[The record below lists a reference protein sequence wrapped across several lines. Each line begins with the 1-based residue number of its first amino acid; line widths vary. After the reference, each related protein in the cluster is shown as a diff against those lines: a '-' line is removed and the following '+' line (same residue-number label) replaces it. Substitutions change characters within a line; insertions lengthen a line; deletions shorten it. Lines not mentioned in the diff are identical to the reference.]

1 LFGNLRYHLAA
12 AIAPKDNLNPTKYYT
27 VGDVESS
34 LPNKVG
40 DDQCNNCNKC
50 EKLRSN
56 FLINQPFTEEQGGTF
71 FEMCQRQQEGF
82 LPFMCHVDVATYC
95 VILLNVLKG
104 NTPPEDLDY
113 KDPDMDS

>member
-1 LFGNLRYHLAA
+1 MFDNLRYQLAA

-40 DDQCNNCNKC
+40 DDQCSNCGNC
-50 EKLRSN
+50 EKLKNN
-56 FLINQPFTEEQGGTF
+56 FIINQPFTEEQGGIF
-71 FEMCQRQQEGF
+71 FSMCQLQNEAF
-82 LPFMCHVDVATYC
+82 LPFMTHVDVATYC

-104 NTPPEDLDY
+104 NAPPKDLDY
-113 KDPDMDS
+113 KDP